1 MPSNRYLP
9 VPNADNIRKAAV
21 EKYGP
26 PDGQETYEDGL
37 REMIG
42 TMPDT
47 VIFSNLHP
55 TVRKITETEY
65 DYSDG
70 GGLLK
75 GLVQKHRSEVAKQ
88 AGDIVYYTGV
98 HTLVDKAFLY
108 KLQELRYPLDELSSY
123 EKQLM
128 GVTVKSKRTIIPGLG
143 TIPK

>member
-98 HTLVDKAFLY
+98 HTC
-108 KLQELRYPLDELSSY
+108 
-123 EKQLM
+123 
-128 GVTVKSKRTIIPGLG
+128 
-143 TIPK
+143 